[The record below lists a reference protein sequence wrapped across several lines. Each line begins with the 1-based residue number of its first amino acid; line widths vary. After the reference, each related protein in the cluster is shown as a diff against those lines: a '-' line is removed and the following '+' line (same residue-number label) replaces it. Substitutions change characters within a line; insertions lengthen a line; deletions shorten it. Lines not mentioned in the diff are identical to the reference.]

1 MKLEKTEKF
10 RHGSIDVAS
19 FLVSTVQV
27 DLTRKDKY
35 GNTAKDL
42 AQSAGHKAI
51 VDILSQKSEKPATIT
66 EPANPYEELT
76 SMLQAKI

>member
-1 MKLEKTEKF
+1 MDLE
-10 RHGSIDVAS
+10 V
-19 FLVSTVQV
+19 
-27 DLTRKDKY
+27 KDKY

-42 AQSAGHKAI
+42 AKSGGHTAI
-51 VDILSQKSEKPATIT
+51 VDILSQKSEKPPTIT